1 MLEVLK
7 RYGVIACINLLL
19 CGPVALAEQ
28 VQTEKLTSGVGTL
41 PMLGLLFDAP
51 AAENRRYE
59 ILGYWDGSPET
70 SVFGD
75 VVNVFDTRGD
85 IFLSRTYVAVNQ
97 TSDNAC
103 ADFVEEAAGKQY
115 WSRTASF
122 WGSDWTMRQGLARH
136 PTNDQDIPMI
146 YACRDIGD
154 NQYLYIRHVMAFEAL
169 GLSQEE
175 GAAMGALNVAPEDAI
190 RQLIETAIIQGVNTA
205 VNQQTAPGIRS
216 LTERSTYI
224 NGDRSAAARTITIP
238 GLNKELQLPDD
249 GYLWYAVSRDGRPY
263 LTRWLPVFPKVDIEI
278 MYRVGS
284 NCDFV
289 LNLKATNP
297 IDVPAGLPGEWY
309 AVADDEGDTIRT
321 VACRRVDSGALGIL
335 ISMPGNKLH
344 IRDLEPVI
352 VALTE
357 ALN

>member
-1 MLEVLK
+1 MLDVLK
-7 RYGVIACINLLL
+7 RCGVIACINLLL
-19 CGPVALAEQ
+19 CGPVALAQQ

-51 AAENRRYE
+51 AVENRRYE

-70 SVFGD
+70 SAFSD
-75 VVNVFDTRGD
+75 VIAVFDTRGD
-85 IFLSRTYVAVNQ
+85 IFLSQTYVAVERANR
-97 TSDNAC
+97 DVC
-103 ADFVEEAAGKQY
+103 ADEVEFAAENKY

-122 WGSDWTMRQGLARH
+122 WGSDWTVSQGLNRH
-136 PTNDQDIPMI
+136 PTNGQDIPTI

-154 NQYLYIRHVMAFEAL
+154 NDYLYIRHVMAFEAL

-175 GAAMGALNVAPEDAI
+175 GTALGALNVAPEDAI
-190 RQLIETAIIQGVNTA
+190 RQFTETAVIQSVNAA
-205 VNQQTAPGIRS
+205 VNRPAAPGIRS

-224 NGDRSAAARTITIP
+224 NGDRSAAARKIMIP

-289 LNLKATNP
+289 LNLEATNP
-297 IDVPAGLPGEWY
+297 IDVPPGLPGEWY
-309 AVADDEGDTIRT
+309 AVADDGGDTIRT

-344 IRDLEPVI
+344 IRDLEPVVNAI
-352 VALTE
+352 AVAL
-357 ALN
+357 N